1 MARRS
6 RKKKRI
12 RQTPKQLLDLAL
24 RRIGAG
30 AGKQALDLLKR
41 AQFKG
46 ASPKQ
51 TAPLWNRAYA
61 LRAIELEASGLD
73 VQASDARE
81 RAARFQDAFDNLVP
95 SAGRLVPFLQSL
107 EDGPCF
113 ALYVRYL
120 RHNPAHREAEVRLA
134 DRLVLKRCW
143 QHVALLD
150 EKSQF
155 RRDSQVMASA
165 MTAMDRG
172 DWKRACQILQTVAA
186 TSGFRVWRAFCVAMD
201 ANTLGDRQRITRALK
216 QLPSSFP
223 LRSSVKTLRAAAR
236 PSSSGGSAT
245 PAMAKLFGL
254 GRSAVP
260 RQGRA
265 LRNAVKS
272 KHPARIGSAIRN
284 FAKTVDP
291 LAPAET
297 AVQLALALE
306 RAVNDGDLD
315 FLDHWDV
322 FSFVGP
328 PGGLRL
334 TQQRNLVQALVGPEP
349 LLEDVGEIAEL
360 LKNIEVL
367 FPEPALHGLARS
379 RILCALGKAVLSMP
393 PWEFAPEE
401 LDDLAG
407 IALEGPYRI
416 DRPYM
421 LAGLSFA
428 ANLYS
433 LSVDEDPANTDAHKR
448 LVKLLRGTGIAKQSE
463 LVAAYES
470 YAKAVPEDP
479 DPWIAL
485 AELRLRH
492 NAYRKAQNALKKAQS
507 YAGQDD
513 RVIDLLALSSIV
525 AADRNLRNRRFE
537 AAERDILAA
546 EARVGPRTD
555 PLARAWR
562 ALLDYRTQS
571 RLKLVNAC
579 ERAVASSSP
588 LVRAQAFCLALA
600 ACSSPTMHRLVP
612 KRHQRPLKKKAAK
625 AIRAVCDDCPE
636 HLPQLVER
644 LPDSF
649 ESVTSTQAIQG
660 QLAGHWPQIL
670 RAVPDRVMFK
680 VFLVA
685 VEVRAWS
692 HLRKELPRRLPRAR
706 NRAQGRILLLY
717 LATVRY
723 LLGEDNGGAR
733 FTKLVDSIPKSER
746 HPVVAAAAPLA
757 DATRQSFVPQLSL
770 ALQSFNFAILDE
782 DRGLF

>member
-12 RQTPKQLLDLAL
+12 RQTPKQLVDLAL
-24 RRIGAG
+24 RRIGSG
-30 AGKQALDLLKR
+30 AGKQALALLKR

-51 TAPLWNRAYA
+51 TAPLWHRAYA

-73 VQASDARE
+73 AQASDARE
-81 RAARFQDAFDNLVP
+81 RAARFRDAFENLVP
-95 SAGRLVPFLQSL
+95 SAGQLVAFLQSM

-120 RHNPAHREAEVRLA
+120 RHNAAHREAEVRLA
-134 DRLVLKRCW
+134 DRLVMNRCW
-143 QHVALLD
+143 QHVELLD
-150 EKSQF
+150 EQSQF

-172 DWKRACQILQTVAA
+172 DWERACQILQAVAA

-201 ANTLGDRQRITRALK
+201 ANTQGDRQRITRAVR

-223 LRSSVKTLRAAAR
+223 LRSSVKALRSAAKPR
-236 PSSSGGSAT
+236 SSDSSVPPAT
-245 PAMAKLFGL
+245 AKLFGL

-260 RQGRA
+260 RQGRV

-272 KHPARIGSAIRN
+272 NHPPRIGSAIRK

-291 LAPAET
+291 FAPQET
-297 AVQLALALE
+297 AVQIALALE
-306 RAVNDGDLD
+306 LAVKDGNLD
-315 FLDHWDV
+315 YLDQWEV

-328 PGGLRL
+328 PGGLQL
-334 TQQRNLVQALVGPEP
+334 IQQRNLVQGLVGPEP
-349 LLEDVGEIAEL
+349 VLDGVSDIAQLLG
-360 LKNIEVL
+360 NIGSL
-367 FPEPALHGLARS
+367 FPDPALHGLARS
-379 RILCALGKAVLSMP
+379 RILYALAEAVESTP
-393 PWEFAPEE
+393 PWEFDLED

-407 IALEGPYRI
+407 IALDGPYRI
-416 DRPYM
+416 GRPNL
-421 LAGLSFA
+421 LAGAALA

-433 LSVDEDPANTDAHKR
+433 LSVDQDPANTDAHKR
-448 LVKLLRGTGIAKQSE
+448 LVKLLRDTGIAKQSE
-463 LVAAYES
+463 VVAAYES

-507 YAGQDD
+507 FAAQDD
-513 RVIDLLALSSIV
+513 RVVDLLALSSIV
-525 AADRNLRNRRFE
+525 AADRNLRNRRFA

-546 EARVGPRTD
+546 EARVGPRTE
-555 PLARAWR
+555 PLTRAWR

-625 AIRAVCDDCPE
+625 AIQAVCEDCPE

-649 ESVTSTQAIQG
+649 ESVTSTQAIQW
-660 QLAGHWPQIL
+660 QLAGHWPQLL

-680 VFLVA
+680 VFVVA

-692 HLRKELPRRLPRAR
+692 DLRKELPKRLPRAG

-733 FTKLVDSIPKSER
+733 FAKLVDSIPKGER
-746 HPVVAAAAPLA
+746 HPVVAAASHLA
-757 DATRQSFVPQLSL
+757 AATRQSFVPQLSL